1 MDLPPALVSWN
12 PYGGTVSMMGPRDLL
27 ASPAAPAEELRAA
40 ATGTGFA
47 CVATAGGAI
56 VR

>member
-1 MDLPPALVSWN
+1 
-12 PYGGTVSMMGPRDLL
+12 MMGPRDLL